1 MPFSVRAFKA
11 RPLPELY
18 TLQASSGF
26 FSLCIEITRLKKRRR
41 CEIAR
46 SNKKEKSLYF
56 ADGLFI
62 WSVNYSGKNKR
73 LVATTR
79 NHVTNLVFSAGKL
92 FFTTDG
98 ADGSTAMSSCS
109 VSNGVCSDITDTRLP
124 GHIVQM
130 KAYNFA
136 DWLVDNPCH
145 YGSCEQMCLLNAN
158 QNYTCACKLGWR
170 LASDE
175 ISCEKIH
182 EYLIYRQNN
191 YFRGIILN
199 STMNQ
204 FKKAF
209 EPIKLNS
216 IADGALT
223 TFDYDARKNVVV
235 FADLLTLRKLDLT
248 SGSEK
253 FFLENLSSDGVLAL
267 DWLSGKIIYVRDD
280 VFGGRQRIVS
290 RGIDDFSETDS
301 SVVLYDDFDPFER
314 VRSLTVHP
322 VRGLI
327 FFTIFE
333 ITSRQSRISQMRVNG
348 TEARSFFILRATMD
362 GRYPKIIYS
371 SDQEISALSIER
383 KSKRLY
389 FFVNGDIESIDF
401 NGHYNRIVTKFEN
414 ETNPIVSL
422 TAYDNKLFWA
432 RDNESVYWTCIT
444 HIGACDKFKPTS
456 ANTSII
462 ALKAYDFSQSEL
474 PNGCLLHECEHMCIV
489 ATNGAQS
496 CMCNTGWRLK
506 DDEKSCERVDE
517 YLIYLHNDVVSGKI
531 LSSNQHS
538 FAEAMLPFKFN
549 IDKTLNL
556 SINFDLDTRRNSM
569 IISDSSKIYEIKLNR
584 THEEPLVLDAA
595 DRPSRHIAV
604 DWISNIYYYISTND
618 ESLKNFIKVRRI
630 DATYDS
636 TGHRVL
642 MEFDISIMP
651 MEIVAHPN
659 RGYVFFIESNNKNFS
674 TQIGRIHSDGSE
686 LIYKQRMEEMI
697 DEDDISNNK
706 TYAKLTHSQ
715 SECNNDKILDQI
727 FDQSICN

>member
-1 MPFSVRAFKA
+1 MCK
-11 RPLPELY
+11 PERNCY
-18 TLQASSGF
+18 YVSAGAIVTLVMIIVGAG
-26 FSLCIEITRLKKRRR
+26 FSLIHKRANVTDISLKFSNGLVIQLNNSSLLALDVATGNYSYVFETDDMIDFDFYSGHRLFINTNKSIQTCSETCKGINEKYHFNWNADAIVADKSSRKLYITD
-41 CEIAR
+41 R
-46 SNKKEKSLYF
+46 SGENLYIVDIGNKYYNVVHLGISDLQKIVLDSLQGLVFISTPQTIIKGNMDGSWFSDIVQNCSVSAFALNRKEKSLYF
-56 ADGLFI
+56 ADRLFI
-62 WSVNYSGKNKR
+62 WSVDYSGKNKR

-98 ADGSTAMSSCS
+98 GASTAMSSCS
-109 VSNGVCSDITDTRLP
+109 VSNGVCSDITDTHLP

-182 EYLIYRQNN
+182 EYLIYRQDN

-235 FADLLTLRKLDLT
+235 FADSLTLRKLDLT

-280 VFGGRQRIVS
+280 VFGGCQRIVS

-301 SVVLYDDFDPFER
+301 SVVLYKDFDPFER

-333 ITSRQSRISQMRVNG
+333 ITSRQSRISQMRVDG
-348 TEARSFFILRATMD
+348 TEARSFFVD
-362 GRYPKIIYS
+362 NF
-371 SDQEISALSIER
+371 SDNINENLLAIDYRED
-383 KSKRLY
+383 RLY
-389 FFVNGDIESIDF
+389 WFSADNTTLHHTNLDGTDLISSNVQFLNNPTSVNVYENWVYVTDSI
-401 NGHYNRIVTKFEN
+401 GIWRV
-414 ETNPIVSL
+414 
-422 TAYDNKLFWA
+422 NK
-432 RDNESVYWTCIT
+432 NES
-444 HIGACDKFKPTS
+444 DKHV
-456 ANTSII
+456 
-462 ALKAYDFSQSEL
+462 Q
-474 PNGCLLHECEHMCIV
+474 
-489 ATNGAQS
+489 
-496 CMCNTGWRLK
+496 
-506 DDEKSCERVDE
+506 
-517 YLIYLHNDVVSGKI
+517 LINDVG
-531 LSSNQHS
+531 
-538 FAEAMLPFKFN
+538 
-549 IDKTLNL
+549 
-556 SINFDLDTRRNSM
+556 
-569 IISDSSKIYEIKLNR
+569 
-584 THEEPLVLDAA
+584 
-595 DRPSRHIAV
+595 
-604 DWISNIYYYISTND
+604 
-618 ESLKNFIKVRRI
+618 
-630 DATYDS
+630 
-636 TGHRVL
+636 
-642 MEFDISIMP
+642 
-651 MEIVAHPN
+651 
-659 RGYVFFIESNNKNFS
+659 
-674 TQIGRIHSDGSE
+674 IHSAKIFSK
-686 LIYKQRMEEMI
+686 KQQILE
-697 DEDDISNNK
+697 NVTNK
-706 TYAKLTHSQ
+706 
-715 SECNNDKILDQI
+715 
-727 FDQSICN
+727 